1 MQKKLRIGVI
11 GANQCT
17 KDIWKVAFEVG
28 RHIAKQKAILICG
41 GLGGVMEAA
50 AKGARSENGLT
61 IGILPGGNP
70 DDANEYIDIPIV
82 TGINYARNVL
92 VARTSQ
98 ALIAVGG
105 RYGTLSEIAHALNL
119 GHPVIGISTWDLNKI
134 DTEKKMII
142 ETDPAAAVAKAVSL
156 LTQSAQG
163 QHHQNPHAP
172 AQGQHHRQSGH
183 QAQHHHRP
191 QAHQPHQQHH
201 HQPSH
206 APVHSPAAPH
216 KPAEHS
222 PVQKPPAPPAG
233 Q

>member
-1 MQKKLRIGVI
+1 MHKKMRIGVI

-17 KDIWKVAFEVG
+17 QEVWKIAFEVG
-28 RHIAKQKAILICG
+28 RQIARHKAILICG

-50 AKGARSENGLT
+50 AKGAKSENGLT

-119 GHPVIGISTWDLNKI
+119 GHPVIGINTWDLNKI
-134 DTEKKMII
+134 DAEKKMVI

-156 LTQSAQG
+156 LGQTAQA
-163 QHHQNPHAP
+163 HSHQNPHAP
-172 AQGQHHRQSGH
+172 AHHHQHPRPPAH
-183 QAQHHHRP
+183 QAQQHHHRP
-191 QAHQPHQQHH
+191 HAHPPAPNHKPPAQPS
-201 HQPSH
+201 SH
-206 APVHSPAAPH
+206 APVHP
-216 KPAEHS
+216 
-222 PVQKPPAPPAG
+222 PVSHQKPPVQPEG
-233 Q
+233 K

>member
-17 KDIWKVAFEVG
+17 KDIGKIAFEVG
-28 RHIAKQKAILICG
+28 RHIARQKAILICG

-119 GHPVIGISTWDLNKI
+119 GHPVIGINTWDLNKI
-134 DTEKKMII
+134 DPEKKMII

-156 LTQSAQG
+156 LG
-163 QHHQNPHAP
+163 QASPSHAHQNPHAP
-172 AQGQHHRQSGH
+172 AQ
-183 QAQHHHRP
+183 HHHRP
-191 QAHQPHQQHH
+191 HQHQHRHAPQQQHQHQQ
-201 HQPSH
+201 P
-206 APVHSPAAPH
+206 
-216 KPAEHS
+216 
-222 PVQKPPAPPAG
+222 PVQKPPVQQHQTHQPPENMPPAP
-233 Q
+233 

>member
-17 KDIWKVAFEVG
+17 KDIWKIAFEVG
-28 RHIAKQKAILICG
+28 RHIARHKAILICG

-134 DTEKKMII
+134 DAEKKMIV

-156 LTQSAQG
+156 LTQSAPG

-172 AQGQHHRQSGH
+172 APGHHHRQPGH
-183 QAQHHHRP
+183 HQHHHRP
-191 QAHQPHQQHH
+191 HGQPPPHHQHQQ
-201 HQPSH
+201 
-206 APVHSPAAPH
+206 PAA
-216 KPAEHS
+216 
-222 PVQKPPAPPAG
+222 KPPAPPEG
-233 Q
+233 T